1 MMKALVRHLIWAA
14 ASATLLFAPSAH
26 AQKPKPKADAP
37 KTEDSTPT
45 PLPPKTPDDFPGPD
59 PFRTQNSQGTG
70 TAGGA
75 PYGAF
80 PPGGAGSP
88 VTPPPPPPWA
98 SAPTSMSGS
107 QLVPPATAA
116 AQGNVLVDSDQ
127 TARLQAL
134 EARIAANED
143 AASRMSPMMTWFNKF
158 KISGFVQPQY
168 FFQSYNGAA
177 SPNAGAAGLPA
188 GIGANSVIAR
198 ADSNTT
204 NANFFRLRRARLK
217 TEFMPT
223 EYARLVFEFDPNLL
237 GGPGPGVG
245 TIARNVEAVGIA
257 SWTKDLKTEF
267 GMGIFKVPFG
277 YEILQS
283 DADRPFIERSWSEQ
297 NLFPSEFDTGARA
310 YTTLRRSTL
319 QLAVVNGSTIG
330 ERNFSAVPDLN
341 HGKDIVA
348 RFNQDFG
355 VADLGASFDYGQGQ
369 TIDATALKFKQFP
382 RWGVNFELGVH
393 HRFSRT
399 LGMTK
404 FYGELTLAKN
414 LDRGVRYG
422 FALPPIPVDVVNGV
436 LQDHDE
442 RGLMLR
448 FEQDLT
454 HWVTL
459 GARYDFYSPDT
470 AQKNDGRDTYS
481 FVAVVHFTKGLQW
494 MFEFDYAIDNVHVP
508 NAPPPSKYIT
518 TFSNVLQARF

>member
-1 MMKALVRHLIWAA
+1 
-14 ASATLLFAPSAH
+14 ATS
-26 AQKPKPKADAP
+26 
-37 KTEDSTPT
+37 
-45 PLPPKTPDDFPGPD
+45 
-59 PFRTQNSQGTG
+59 
-70 TAGGA
+70 
-75 PYGAF
+75 
-80 PPGGAGSP
+80 
-88 VTPPPPPPWA
+88 
-98 SAPTSMSGS
+98 
-107 QLVPPATAA
+107 A

-134 EARIAANED
+134 EARVAANED
-143 AASRMSPMMTWFNKF
+143 VASRMTSQVSWLNKF
-158 KISGFVQPQY
+158 RLTGFVQPQ
-168 FFQSYNGAA
+168 FLFQSYNAAA
-177 SPNAGAAGLPA
+177 SPNAGPTGLPA

-198 ADSNTT
+198 ADGNTT
-204 NANFFRLRRARLK
+204 NGSFFRLRRARLK

-223 EYARLVFEFDPNLL
+223 EYARFVFEIDPNLS
-237 GGPGPGVG
+237 GGAGAGIG
-245 TIARNVEAVGIA
+245 TIARNVEAVGIVP
-257 SWTKDLKTEF
+257 WTRDLKTEF

-297 NLFPSEFDTGARA
+297 NLFPGEYDNGARA

-319 QLAVVNGSTIG
+319 QVAVINGATIG
-330 ERNFSAVPDLN
+330 ERNFAIVPDLN

-369 TIDATALKFKQFP
+369 AVDPAALKFKQFP
-382 RWGVNFELGVH
+382 RWGLNFELGVH

-399 LGMTK
+399 LGATK
-404 FYGELTLAKN
+404 FFGELTLAKN
-414 LDRGVRYG
+414 LDRGTKYG
-422 FALPPIPVDVVNGV
+422 FALPPIPVDVANGF

-442 RGLMLR
+442 RGLSLR
-448 FEQDLT
+448 IEQDVT
-454 HWVTL
+454 HWITL

-481 FVAVVHFTKGLQW
+481 FVGAIHFTKGLQW

-508 NAPPPSKYIT
+508 NTPPPSKTIT